1 MLGQITKDLHAD
13 MDASDASTATNSDGT
28 ADNTKGTI
36 LLEIYALEIQMY
48 GEMKQNKKQREIY
61 DKTLNVRSAISHPKI
76 NGVIRECGGKM
87 HMNEKDWAKAQ
98 IDFFEAFKNYDE
110 AGSSQRIQVLKYLVL
125 AHMLMGSKIN
135 PFDSQETKPYV
146 DDYNLQFGFANWI
159 SGYIQ
164 VQE

>member
-1 MLGQITKDLHAD
+1 MDLQNIKDLHAEIT
-13 MDASDASTATNSDGT
+13 ASDATATNSAEVGS

-48 GEMKQNKKQREIY
+48 GEMKNNKKQREIY
-61 DKTLNVRSAISHPKI
+61 DKTLNVKSALSNPKI

-87 HMNEKDWAKAQ
+87 HMNEKEWAKAQ

-110 AGSSQRIQVLKYLVL
+110 VGSGQRIQVLKYLVL

-135 PFDSQETKPYV
+135 PFDSQETKPFV
-146 DDYNLQFGFANWI
+146 WI
-159 SGYIQ
+159 FFCF
-164 VQE
+164 V